1 MKKIEMIVPCFNES
15 DVLEMFYNE
24 VTPVMRS
31 LEGFDYSFIFVNDGS
46 SDNTLEILKSFAEKD
61 SRVKYISFS
70 RNFGKESAM
79 LAGLKNS
86 TADYVGILDADL
98 QHSPSLIPEMLKAVT
113 EEDFDVAAAKR
124 SDREGENGFK
134 SFLSNA
140 FYKVANKMTEVKIDP
155 GAQDFRIMK
164 RKVVLSIVSMA
175 EHNRFTKGIFSFVGF
190 KTKWFAHENRERA
203 AGETKWNLIKLFKY
217 ALDGILG
224 FSNAPLKI
232 PFWTGAL
239 TFAFGF
245 IYGVVFVIRRLIG
258 HERLISVNLMIAMM
272 CVVGGLILVCLGI
285 IGEYLARIYTE
296 VKNRPI
302 YIIDETN
309 LAIDQPMC

>member
-1 MKKIEMIVPCFNES
+1 MKKIEMIVPCYNES

-24 VTPVMRS
+24 VTPVMQS

-46 SDNTLEILKSFAEKD
+46 KDNTLEILKSFAKKD

-98 QHSPSLIPEMLKAVT
+98 QHSPSLIPKMLHAVT

-124 SDREGENGFK
+124 SDRKGENGFK

-140 FYKVANKMTEVKIDP
+140 FYKVANKMTEVEIDP

-190 KTKWFAHENRERA
+190 KTKWFPHENRERA
-203 AGETKWNLIKLFKY
+203 AGETKWNIIKLFRY

-224 FSNAPLKI
+224 FSNAPLRI
-232 PFWTGAL
+232 SFWMGAL
-239 TFAFGF
+239 LFAFGIVF
-245 IYGVVFVIRRLIG
+245 GLVFVIRYFAFG
-258 HERLISVNLMIAMM
+258 GSVALMLTYALVCI
-272 CVVGGLILVCLGI
+272 VGGLVLVCLGI

-296 VKNRPI
+296 VKNRPN

-309 LAIDQPMC
+309 IGY

>member
-1 MKKIEMIVPCFNES
+1 MKKIEMIVPCYNES
-15 DVLEMFYNE
+15 DVLEMFYKE
-24 VTPVMRS
+24 VTPVMQS
-31 LEGFDYSFIFVNDGS
+31 LEGLDYSFIFVNDGS
-46 SDNTLEILKSFAEKD
+46 KDNTLEILKSFAEKD
-61 SRVKYISFS
+61 SHVKYISFS

-86 TADYVGILDADL
+86 TADLVGILDADL
-98 QHSPSLIPEMLKAVT
+98 QHSPTLIPEMVKAVT
-113 EEDFDVAAAKR
+113 EEGYDVAAAKR
-124 SDREGENGFK
+124 SDRKGESGFK

-140 FYKVANKMTEVKIDP
+140 FYKVANKMTEVAIDP

-190 KTKWFAHENRERA
+190 NTKWFAHENRERA
-203 AGETKWNLIKLFKY
+203 AGETKWSLFKLLRY

-224 FSNAPLKI
+224 FSNVPLRFS
-232 PFWTGAL
+232 FWSGAL
-239 TFAFGF
+239 LFAFGF
-245 IYGVVFVIRRLIG
+245 IYGLIFVIRRLIE
-258 HERLISVNLMIAMM
+258 HARLISVNIMIAMLF
-272 CVVGGLILVCLGI
+272 VIGGLVLICLGI

-296 VKNRPI
+296 VKNRPN

-309 LAIDQPMC
+309 INE

>member
-1 MKKIEMIVPCFNES
+1 MQ
-15 DVLEMFYNE
+15 
-24 VTPVMRS
+24 S

-46 SDNTLEILKSFAEKD
+46 RDNTLELIKAFAEKD
-61 SRVKYISFS
+61 SHVKYISFS

-79 LAGLKNS
+79 LAGLRNS
-86 TADYVGILDADL
+86 SADLVGILDADL
-98 QHSPSLIPEMLKAVT
+98 QHSPALIPEMVKAVT
-113 EEDFDVAAAKR
+113 EEGYDVAAAKR
-124 SDREGENGFK
+124 SDRKGESGFK
-134 SFLSNA
+134 SLLSGA
-140 FYKVANKMTEVKIDP
+140 FYKVANKLTEVEIAP

-190 KTKWFAHENRERA
+190 STKWFAHENRERA
-203 AGETKWNLIKLFKY
+203 AGETKWSIIKLFKY

-224 FSNAPLKI
+224 FSNAPLKLS
-232 PFWTGAL
+232 FWSGAL
-239 TFAFGF
+239 SFGF
-245 IYGVVFVIRRLIG
+245 GVIYGLIFVVRRLIE
-258 HERLISVNLMIAMM
+258 HERFISVNLIIALI
-272 CVVGGLILVCLGI
+272 CAVGGLILICLGI

-309 LAIDQPMC
+309 IGE

>member
-1 MKKIEMIVPCFNES
+1 MKKIEMIVPCYNES
-15 DVLEMFYNE
+15 DVLEMFYSE
-24 VTPVMRS
+24 VTPVMQS

-46 SDNTLEILKSFAEKD
+46 RDNTLEILKSFAEKD
-61 SRVKYISFS
+61 SHVKYISFS

-86 TADYVGILDADL
+86 SADYVGILDADL
-98 QHSPSLIPEMLKAVT
+98 QHSPSLIPKMLKAVT
-113 EEDFDVAAAKR
+113 EEGFDVAAAKR
-124 SDREGENGFK
+124 SDRKGESGFK

-140 FYKVANKMTEVKIDP
+140 FYKVANKMTEVEIDP

-190 KTKWFAHENRERA
+190 NTKWFAHENRERA
-203 AGETKWNLIKLFKY
+203 AGETKWNIVKLFKY

-224 FSNAPLKI
+224 FSNAPLKL

-245 IYGVVFVIRRLIG
+245 IYGIVFIIRRLIG
-258 HERLISVNLMIAMM
+258 HERLISVNLMIAML
-272 CVVGGLILVCLGI
+272 CVIGGLILVCLGI

-296 VKNRPI
+296 VKNRPN

-309 LAIDQPMC
+309 IDG

>member
-1 MKKIEMIVPCFNES
+1 MKRIEMIVPCFNEG
-15 DVLEMFYNE
+15 DVLELFYKE
-24 VTPVMRS
+24 VTPVMQS

-46 SDNTLEILKSFAEKD
+46 RDNTLEIIKSFAEKD
-61 SRVKYISFS
+61 SHVKYVSFS

-86 TADYVGILDADL
+86 SADFVGILDADL

-113 EEDFDVAAAKR
+113 EEGFDIAAAKR
-124 SDREGENGFK
+124 SDRKGENGLK
-134 SFLSNA
+134 SFLSSA
-140 FYKVANKMTEVKIDP
+140 FYKVANKMTEVEIDP

-164 RKVVLSIVSMA
+164 RKVVLSILSMA

-190 KTKWFAHENRERA
+190 NTKWFSHENRERA
-203 AGETKWNLIKLFKY
+203 AGETKWSIIKLFKY

-224 FSNAPLKI
+224 FSNAPLKLS
-232 PFWTGAL
+232 FWSGAL
-239 TFAFGF
+239 SFGF
-245 IYGVVFVIRRLIG
+245 GVIYGLIFIICSLVK
-258 HERLISVNLMIAMM
+258 HESFISVNLIIALI
-272 CVVGGLILVCLGI
+272 CAVGGLILICLGI

-309 LAIDQPMC
+309 ITV

>member
-1 MKKIEMIVPCFNES
+1 MKKIEMIVPCYNES
-15 DVLEMFYNE
+15 DVLEMFYKE
-24 VTPVMRS
+24 VTPVMQS
-31 LEGFDYSFIFVNDGS
+31 LEGLDYSFIFVNDGS
-46 SDNTLEILKSFAEKD
+46 KDNTLEILKSFAEKD
-61 SRVKYISFS
+61 SHVKYISFS

-86 TADYVGILDADL
+86 TADLVGILDADL
-98 QHSPSLIPEMLKAVT
+98 QHSPTLIPEMVKAVT
-113 EEDFDVAAAKR
+113 EEGYDVAAAKR
-124 SDREGENGFK
+124 SDRKGESGFK

-140 FYKVANKMTEVKIDP
+140 FYKVANKMTEVAIDP

-190 KTKWFAHENRERA
+190 NTKWFAHENRERA
-203 AGETKWNLIKLFKY
+203 AGETKWSLFKLLRY

-224 FSNAPLKI
+224 FSNVPLRFS
-232 PFWTGAL
+232 FWSGAL
-239 TFAFGF
+239 FFAFGF
-245 IYGVVFVIRRLIG
+245 IYGLIFVIRRLIE
-258 HERLISVNLMIAMM
+258 HARLISVNIMIAMLF
-272 CVVGGLILVCLGI
+272 VIGGLVLICLGI

-296 VKNRPI
+296 VKNRPK

-309 LAIDQPMC
+309 INE